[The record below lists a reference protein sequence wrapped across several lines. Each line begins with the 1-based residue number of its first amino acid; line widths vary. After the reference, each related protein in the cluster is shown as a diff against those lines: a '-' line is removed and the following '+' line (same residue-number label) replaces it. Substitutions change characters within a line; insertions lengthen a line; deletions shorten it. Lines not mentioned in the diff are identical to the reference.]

1 MSGIGQRTRLPLVP
15 RQVSGQIAGSLDWVP
30 FEAAKEAQMATGI
43 VSKSSAERR
52 ERRAANRY
60 DLILPVVVQTAGQ
73 QSRSARSKDV
83 STGGIYLV
91 LESDENLLPETE
103 LYLTVTFPKEI
114 TGDDEVLLRAHG
126 KAIRVEKFGH
136 GGTGRVGVAVVFK
149 RRDFIRSTSPYS

>member
-1 MSGIGQRTRLPLVP
+1 
-15 RQVSGQIAGSLDWVP
+15 
-30 FEAAKEAQMATGI
+30 MATGI
-43 VSKSSAERR
+43 VSESSAERR

-73 QSRSARSKDV
+73 PSRSARSKDV

-126 KAIRVEKFGH
+126 KAIRVDKFGQ
-136 GGTGRVGVAVVFK
+136 GGTGRVGVAVVFQ
-149 RRDFIRSTSPYS
+149 RRDFIRSTSPCS

>member
-1 MSGIGQRTRLPLVP
+1 
-15 RQVSGQIAGSLDWVP
+15 
-30 FEAAKEAQMATGI
+30 MATGI
-43 VSKSSAERR
+43 VSKSSVERR

-60 DLILPVVVQTAGQ
+60 GLILPVVVQSAGQ
-73 QSRSARSKDV
+73 QSCSARSKDV

-126 KAIRVEKFGH
+126 KAIRVDKFGQ
-136 GGTGRVGVAVVFK
+136 GGTGHVGVAVVFQ
-149 RRDFIRSTSPYS
+149 RRDFVRSTSPCS

>member
-1 MSGIGQRTRLPLVP
+1 
-15 RQVSGQIAGSLDWVP
+15 
-30 FEAAKEAQMATGI
+30 MATGI
-43 VSKSSAERR
+43 VSESSVERR

-60 DLILPVVVQTAGQ
+60 DLILPVIVQTAGQ
-73 QSRSARSKDV
+73 PSRSARSKDV

-126 KAIRVEKFGH
+126 KAIRVDKFGQ
-136 GGTGRVGVAVVFK
+136 GGTGRVGVAVVFQ
-149 RRDFIRSTSPYS
+149 RRDFIRSTSPCS

>member
-1 MSGIGQRTRLPLVP
+1 
-15 RQVSGQIAGSLDWVP
+15 
-30 FEAAKEAQMATGI
+30 MATGI
-43 VSKSSAERR
+43 VSKSSEERR

-73 QSRSARSKDV
+73 QSCSARSRDV
-83 STGGIYLV
+83 STGGIYLI

-126 KAIRVEKFGH
+126 KAIRIDKFGQD
-136 GGTGRVGVAVVFK
+136 GTGGVGVAVVFK

>member
-1 MSGIGQRTRLPLVP
+1 
-15 RQVSGQIAGSLDWVP
+15 
-30 FEAAKEAQMATGI
+30 MATGI
-43 VSKSSAERR
+43 VSESSAERR

-126 KAIRVEKFGH
+126 KAIRVDKFGQ
-136 GGTGRVGVAVVFK
+136 GGTGRVGVAVVFQ

>member
-1 MSGIGQRTRLPLVP
+1 
-15 RQVSGQIAGSLDWVP
+15 
-30 FEAAKEAQMATGI
+30 MATGI
-43 VSKSSAERR
+43 VSESSVERR

-73 QSRSARSKDV
+73 PSRSARSKDV

-126 KAIRVEKFGH
+126 KAIRVDKFGQ
-136 GGTGRVGVAVVFK
+136 GGTGRVGVAVVFQ
-149 RRDFIRSTSPYS
+149 RRDFIRSTSPCS